1 MSMVTTS
8 RNRKIFALFL
18 SLLFPGLGHVVLRR
32 YFRGFFW
39 SFLFASFLEGFLW
52 TLFVRPGVFASWTV
66 GVFIAMIFA
75 YAGAQVFL
83 LFDLS
88 QLHEIPA
95 ERRKALFREILI
107 AFLKNDLKKARE
119 ILDQILSTNADD
131 FDAHFHLGHLLLL
144 EGNIPGARRE
154 FSRCEELDDSG
165 KWTWLISQELKH
177 IGPEPRVESRE

>member
-1 MSMVTTS
+1 
-8 RNRKIFALFL
+8 
-18 SLLFPGLGHVVLRR
+18 
-32 YFRGFFW
+32 
-39 SFLFASFLEGFLW
+39 
-52 TLFVRPGVFASWTV
+52 
-66 GVFIAMIFA
+66 MIFA

-95 ERRKALFREILI
+95 ERRKTLFREILI

-177 IGPEPRVESRE
+177 MSSESRVKGRES